1 MGRPIEPGD
10 YISRMR
16 QIVVRVATVA
26 AAAALL
32 SQTAACIDSEQS
44 KKLAES
50 FQAPGTHP
58 DEPPTMLNKELPFH
72 YPPALYARK
81 VQGNVELR
89 LYVDAD
95 GHVRN
100 DSTRVETSSGYG
112 SLDSAAV
119 RGSQDLRFVP
129 AKLHGEPVAVSI
141 LFPVYFRHPDAPPLP
156 GDTIL
161 RRGPRDTGLGGR
173 KP

>member
-1 MGRPIEPGD
+1 
-10 YISRMR
+10 MR
-16 QIVVRVATVA
+16 QIVVRAVG
-26 AAAALL
+26 LL
-32 SQTAACIDSEQS
+32 SVAVLLQTAGCIDSEQS

-50 FQAPGTHP
+50 FQGSGTRP

-81 VQGNVELR
+81 VQGNVTLR
-89 LYVDAD
+89 LYVDRD
-95 GHVRN
+95 GHVVS
-100 DSTRVETSSGYG
+100 DSTRVEESSGYG

-161 RRGPRDTGLGGR
+161 RRGPRDSGLGGR